1 LSFSELGLAPAILG
15 AVAAEGYRIPTPI
28 QTQAIP
34 PVLAGRD
41 LCGIAQTGTGKTA
54 AFALPILHRLAAEA
68 VRPMRKG
75 CRALV
80 LSPTRELASQI
91 ADAFRTYGRSLNLT
105 VTTVFGG
112 VPIGR
117 QQRQLAGGTDILVA
131 TPGRLLDLVEQR
143 SLVLS
148 GTGIF
153 ILDEADRM
161 LDLGF
166 IHALKRIAA
175 LLPLRRQ
182 TLLFSA
188 TMPTAIGALAASF
201 LRDPVRVTVTPAAT
215 TVERVDQRVIF
226 VTQAR
231 KQALLAAML
240 NDAAVGRALVFS
252 RTKRGADKVV
262 RALDGAGVEAAAIHG
277 NKSQG
282 QRERALRSFRDGHCR
297 VLVATDIAA
306 RGIDIDGVTHVINL
320 DLPDVAEQYVHRIG
334 RTARAGATGVAF
346 SFCSAEDR
354 ANLTA
359 IERLTRSRL
368 TVQPT
373 PEGFAMPAEREV
385 LEPTRVRP
393 AKPQLSRRPAAAR
406 AFRAARPQ
414 HPRRAAG

>member
-1 LSFSELGLAPAILG
+1 
-15 AVAAEGYRIPTPI
+15 
-28 QTQAIP
+28 
-34 PVLAGRD
+34 
-41 LCGIAQTGTGKTA
+41 
-54 AFALPILHRLAAEA
+54 
-68 VRPMRKG
+68 
-75 CRALV
+75 
-80 LSPTRELASQI
+80 
-91 ADAFRTYGRSLNLT
+91 
-105 VTTVFGG
+105 
-112 VPIGR
+112 
-117 QQRQLAGGTDILVA
+117 
-131 TPGRLLDLVEQR
+131 
-143 SLVLS
+143 
-148 GTGIF
+148 
-153 ILDEADRM
+153 
-161 LDLGF
+161 
-166 IHALKRIAA
+166 
-175 LLPLRRQ
+175 
-182 TLLFSA
+182 
-188 TMPTAIGALAASF
+188 MPTAIGALAASF